1 MSAASAA
8 LPDPSMMTPRL
19 RLLVLSLLLAA
30 SLGVT
35 AQTEG
40 GKAARFYED
49 ALKRYE
55 RRDLTGTI
63 IQLKNAL
70 QIDKTLLPVH
80 LLLGKAMLGNGEAVN
95 AELEFNEAL
104 RLGVNRAEVAVPLAQ
119 ALVAQGKQALMFE
132 DPRLRI
138 AGLPPAVQAQLL
150 LVRGAASSDTGDTRA
165 ALKAIEESRA
175 IDPGAVDSWLA
186 EVPIRIRMRQ
196 FTEALF
202 AADQAIKAMPGSGDA
217 LYQKGSILHVQG
229 QAQQALALYDQ
240 ALKLDPGNVEA
251 RLARAG
257 IFIDQN
263 RNNEAQADVNELSLI
278 APLEPRAFYLNALLA
293 ERAGNAK
300 QTRESLKAVTE
311 MLDPVPIEYIRYR
324 PQALML
330 NGMAHF
336 GLNEFEKAKP
346 YLEYALRQ
354 QPNSPLNKMLA
365 QVALNEPNIS
375 RAVELLET
383 YLKQR
388 PGDGQALVMLA
399 SAHMAQGRHAKA
411 TALMQ
416 EALRAKE
423 SPEFRTSLGLSL
435 MRSGQNAVATGELER
450 AFKADA
456 KQSYAGLALVNLYLR
471 NGQSAKALAVADN
484 LVKANPA
491 NPSML
496 MVQALAKSSLRDY
509 AGARSAYEKA
519 LSIDNRLLEAKLGLA
534 RIDISLQ
541 AFDAAKKRLSDIL
554 KAEDRNVDVRFE
566 MAVLYEV
573 WGKND
578 EALKWLDSAV
588 EASGP
593 RETRPNFALVS
604 WHLRKGQAPK
614 ALDAARQLL
623 AKLPDDVAALQ
634 AYASAQLANNDNA
647 GARTTL
653 TNASRR
659 AAFEAPSQV
668 EIANTQLKIGDLAG
682 AAYSLEKALTTAP
695 DFLPAQ
701 VLMTTVELRD
711 NEPAKAE
718 RRARQIVQSH
728 PKFAI
733 GHALLADVAM
743 SRGQTSAAVDAL
755 RRAHELQPSNLTL
768 MRLFGTLLLQDGSGR
783 SSIDL
788 AETWLRSRPKDIVV
802 QKALADAQARA
813 GNYPAAKRSY
823 EAVLQLRPDDVDAIN
838 NLATVLLR
846 QKDPAALK
854 VAEQALNQ
862 SPRNPLLL
870 DTAGWAN
877 HIAGNKDRALA
888 LLRDA
893 RLREPGNPE
902 IRYHLAAVL
911 AQAGRTSE
919 AKDELVVATRG
930 NVTFDGVQDART
942 LLATLK

>member
-1 MSAASAA
+1 MADLLMMNLRA
-8 LPDPSMMTPRL
+8 L
-19 RLLVLSLLLAA
+19 LLALSLLLAA
-30 SLGVT
+30 STAVL
-35 AQTEG
+35 AQTESS
-40 GKAARFYED
+40 KAARFYED

-55 RRDLTGTI
+55 RQDLAGSI

-80 LLLGKAMLGNGEAVN
+80 LLLGKAMLGNGEAAN
-95 AELEFNEAL
+95 AELAFSDAL

-119 ALVAQGKQALMFE
+119 ALVAQGKQALIFD
-132 DPRLRI
+132 DPRLRVP
-138 AGLPPAVQAQLL
+138 GLPTAVQSQLL
-150 LVRGAASSDTGDTRA
+150 LVRAAASSDTGDTRA
-165 ALKAIEESRA
+165 ALKAIEEARELA
-175 IDPGAVDSWLA
+175 PGTVGPWLA
-186 EVPIRIRMRQ
+186 EVPVRIRTRQ

-202 AADQAIKAMPGSGDA
+202 AADQAIKAMPGSSEA

-229 QAQQALALYDQ
+229 QTPQAMALYDQ
-240 ALKLDPGNVEA
+240 ALTLNAGNVEA

-257 IFIDQN
+257 ILIDQG
-263 RNNEAQADVNELSLI
+263 RNKEAQTDVNELSLL
-278 APLEPRAFYLNALLA
+278 APIEPRVFYLNALLA
-293 ERAGNAK
+293 ERAGNLK
-300 QTRESLKAVTE
+300 LSREALKAVTA
-311 MLDPVPIEYIRYR
+311 MLDPVPIELIRFR

-354 QPNSPLNKMLA
+354 QPNSPLTKMLA
-365 QVALNEPNIS
+365 QVALNEPNFS

-383 YLKQR
+383 YLKLR

-399 SAHMAQGRHAKA
+399 SAHMAQGRHTKA

-416 EALRAKE
+416 EALRAKD

-435 MRSGQNAVATGELER
+435 MRSGQNASATSELER

-471 NGQSAKALAVADN
+471 NGQLAKALVVADS
-484 LVKANPA
+484 LVKSSPD
-491 NPSML
+491 NPSVL
-496 MVQALAKSSLRDY
+496 LVQALAKSSLRDF
-509 AGARSAYEKA
+509 AGARVAYEKA
-519 LSIDNRLLEAKLGLA
+519 LKIDARLLEAKLGLA
-534 RIDISLQ
+534 RIDISTQ
-541 AFDAAKKRLSDIL
+541 GFDAARKRLGDIL
-554 KAEDRNVDVRFE
+554 KAEDRNVDVLFE

-573 WGKND
+573 WGKDD
-578 EALKWLDSAV
+578 EALKWLNSAV

-604 WHLRKGQAPK
+604 WHLRKGPASK
-614 ALDAARQLL
+614 ALEAAKQLL
-623 AKLPDDVAALQ
+623 AKLPEDVAALQ
-634 AYASAQLANNDNA
+634 AYASAQLASNDNA
-647 GARTTL
+647 GARLTL

-668 EIANTQLKIGDLAG
+668 EIARDQLKIGDLPA
-682 AAYSLEKALTTAP
+682 AAYSLDKALTAAP
-695 DFLPAQ
+695 DFLPAM
-701 VLMTTVELRD
+701 VLMSNVELRD

-718 RRARQIVQSH
+718 RRARQIIQSH
-728 PKFAI
+728 PKLAI

-743 SRGQTSAAVDAL
+743 SRGQTAAAIAAL
-755 RRAHELQPSNLTL
+755 RRAHELQPSNLTV
-768 MRLFGTLLLQDGSGR
+768 MRLFDTMLLQDGSGQA
-783 SSIDL
+783 SMAL
-788 AETWLRSRPKDIVV
+788 AETWLRSRPKDLTV
-802 QKALADAQARA
+802 QKMLADTQARM
-813 GNYPAAKRSY
+813 GSYSAAKRSY
-823 EAVLQLRPDDVDAIN
+823 EAVLKLRPDDASALN
-838 NLATVLLR
+838 NLANVLLR

-854 VAEQALNQ
+854 VAEQALAQ
-862 SPRNPLLL
+862 STRNPLLL

-877 HIAGNKDRALA
+877 HMAGNKDRALA

-911 AQAGRTSE
+911 AQAGRKAE
-919 AKDELVVATRG
+919 AREELDAAMRT
-930 NVTFDGVQDART
+930 NLTFEGIHEAES